1 MTLKAYAKLNLY
13 LAITGALPN
22 GYHTLEMIMQS
33 VDLFDT
39 LEISL
44 DDSISVQC
52 DGIDEQNNLAYKA
65 ARLFFDESG
74 INGGAKIRI
83 QKRIPMMAGLGGGS
97 ADAAAVLYGLNKLYD
112 GVFDDLKL
120 ADIGKKLG
128 ADVPFSLTGGCCIAR
143 GLGEQLTPIKNSL
156 NCAYLICKP
165 VEGCSTPSVYN
176 QFDISPNYPESGRF
190 DNAVSSIEN
199 GDISSFM
206 ESCYNSLTPAA
217 SVLCPRVPVLLN
229 DISRTDGCIGS
240 FMTGSGSACV
250 GIFEDISSA
259 QYATKEL
266 SSKSSDLKA
275 FAVNAVKS
283 GVSIE

>member
-39 LEISL
+39 LKISL
-44 DDSISVQC
+44 DGKITVDC
-52 DGIDEQNNLAYKA
+52 DGIDEQDNLAYRA
-65 ARLFFDESG
+65 AKLFFEESS
-74 INGGAKIRI
+74 INGGANIRI

-97 ADAAAVLYGLNKLYD
+97 ADAAAVLYGLNKLHD
-112 GVFDDLKL
+112 EFFDYKKL
-120 ADIGKKLG
+120 ADLGKKLG

-143 GLGEQLTPIKNSL
+143 GLGEQLMPIRNSL

-165 VEGCSTPSVYN
+165 SEGCSTPSVYN

-217 SVLCPRVPVLLN
+217 SVLCPRVPILLR

-259 QYATKEL
+259 QHAAKEL
-266 SSKSSDLKA
+266 SSKSNDLQTY
-275 FAVNAVKS
+275 AVNAVKC
-283 GVSIE
+283 GISIE